1 MRNVDKLIVCDLE
14 CTCWQQELGKDRSQ
28 LPRLEESE
36 IIEVGVCTLDLNTLK
51 IEDGDGIIVKPVTST
66 ISEFCTELTSLTPEF
81 VDLHGISFGE
91 ACQILRQKYDS
102 KNRVWASYGQYD
114 KNMFDRECN
123 NKHVNY
129 PFGGL
134 HINIKAV
141 VETIY
146 GQSLGMA
153 RALEK
158 MNIPLEGRH
167 HRGVDDSLNIA
178 AIYAAILLKCRS

>member
-14 CTCWQQELGKDRSQ
+14 CTCWQQEAGKDRSQ

-36 IIEVGVCTLDLNTLK
+36 IIEIGICTLDLNSLK
-51 IEDGDGIIVKPVTST
+51 IEDSDGIIVKPYTST
-66 ISEFCTELTSLTPEF
+66 VSEFCTELTSLTQDD
-81 VDLHGISFGE
+81 VDKGIPLPD
-91 ACQILRQKYDS
+91 ACQILRKKYDS

-114 KNMFDRECN
+114 KNMFEKECT
-123 NKHVNY
+123 NKHINY

-146 GQSLGMA
+146 GESLGMA
-153 RALEK
+153 RALDK
-158 MNIPLEGRH
+158 MKIELEGRH
-167 HRGVDDSLNIA
+167 HRGISDAWNIA
-178 AIYAAILLKCRS
+178 KIYAEILRKCRS